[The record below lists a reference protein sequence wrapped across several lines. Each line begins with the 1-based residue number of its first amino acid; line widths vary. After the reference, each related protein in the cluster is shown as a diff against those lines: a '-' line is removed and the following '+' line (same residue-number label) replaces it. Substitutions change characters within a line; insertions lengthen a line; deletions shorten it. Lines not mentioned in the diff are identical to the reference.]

1 MIIEELIMKFLQNSW
16 IIFIT
21 TTFTIIGI
29 PLSIYL
35 YFKSKKEKSLKFE
48 IKSNNIFKNFESII
62 ENIKVTC
69 EDKNISTLT
78 ITKILIWCD
87 GKETIYNTDIATQMP
102 LIIKSKEGKEIL
114 EAKIVSSNNQTNNT
128 TLEKLENNN
137 YKINFEF
144 LDNKDGFIIQVVHT
158 GSSSKDIIL
167 NGKIKGMKGNIEKK
181 DSKNNKI
188 LNKIF
193 ESKILKFFIL
203 KLSHYF
209 ILFTTFTVIVYTT
222 YLLISKNKEFKK
234 ELEVMG
240 IGFYVIFI
248 FYIFMFIS
256 TAKLLLKKRRI
267 PKEFQDF

>member
-1 MIIEELIMKFLQNSW
+1 MITEELIMKFLQNSW
-16 IIFIT
+16 VVFIT

-62 ENIKVTC
+62 ENVKVTC
-69 EDKNISTLT
+69 ENKNISTLT
-78 ITKILIWCD
+78 ITKILMWCN
-87 GKETIYNTDIATQMP
+87 GKETIYDTDIAQKMP
-102 LIIKSKEGKEIL
+102 LLIKTREGIDIL
-114 EAKIVSSNNQTNNT
+114 EAKVISSNNLANNIH
-128 TLEKLENNN
+128 LEKLENNL

-158 GSSSKDIIL
+158 GSSQKDIIL
-167 NGKIKGMKGNIEKK
+167 SGKIKGMKENIEKK

-193 ESKILKFFIL
+193 KNKWVDILIAKGFLYIIAAISLIAIF
-203 KLSHYF
+203 
-209 ILFTTFTVIVYTT
+209 VYIF
-222 YLLISKNKEFKK
+222 LLVLKNKEFMV
-234 ELEVMG
+234 LGMDVH
-240 IGFYVIFI
+240 IL
-248 FYIFMFIS
+248 FIS
-256 TAKLLLKKRRI
+256 YFLLFILDMKILLKKRRI

>member
-1 MIIEELIMKFLQNSW
+1 MITEELIIRCLQNNLTV
-16 IIFIT
+16 FLT
-21 TTFTIIGI
+21 TAFTIIGL